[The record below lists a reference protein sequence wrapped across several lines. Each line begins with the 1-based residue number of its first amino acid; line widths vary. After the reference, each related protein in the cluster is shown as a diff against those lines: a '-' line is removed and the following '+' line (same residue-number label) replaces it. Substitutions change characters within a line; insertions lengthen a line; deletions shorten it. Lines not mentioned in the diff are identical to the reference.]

1 MTWIKLIHTSGETY
15 LNLDQVHSFAATS
28 STTITFYYA
37 DTSTTSSYSLSS
49 SSELASLIAK
59 LSSVLKVLNIDQLAT
74 QG

>member
-28 STTITFYYA
+28 STAITFYYA